1 MVKRLI
7 LIGVTV
13 SIAFS
18 AWYRFALT
26 APDAEDTSRVRVVIE
41 KGSSTSDIAN
51 LLEEQSL
58 IRSSLAFTIHARL
71 RGDAGKLQAGTFVL
85 QRSLGASAI
94 MQALQSGVVQEEAIT
109 IPEGFT
115 VRDIDAL
122 LAERGFIQ
130 SGELEACARNCAF
143 GEFPFLPE
151 IDSLAD
157 RGGRV
162 EGFLFPDTYF
172 IDPEQFSVE
181 AFLERLLT
189 TFRTRVMEPYAEDV
203 RASGLT
209 QHEIITLAS
218 LIEKETNTDEERPIV
233 SGILWKR
240 FQANMGLG
248 VDASVRYILHKPT
261 GPLTIADLND
271 ASPYNLRK
279 FRGLPPG
286 PIANPGIKSIEAA
299 LHPTES
305 PYWYYLHGSD
315 GVIRYAVT
323 NEEHN
328 QNKFDYLR

>member
-1 MVKRLI
+1 MAKKWI
-7 LIGVTV
+7 LIGIMAC
-13 SIAFS
+13 IALGV
-18 AWYRFALT
+18 WYRFALT
-26 APDAEDTSRVRVVIE
+26 APDAEDASRVRVVIE

-51 LLEEQSL
+51 LLEEKSL

-71 RGDAGKLQAGTFVL
+71 RGEAGKLQAGTFVL
-85 QRSLGASAI
+85 QRSLGVPAI
-94 MQALQSGVVQEEAIT
+94 MQALQSGIVQEEAIT

-115 VRDIDAL
+115 VRDIDEL
-122 LAERGFIQ
+122 LAERGLIQ
-130 SGELEACARNCAF
+130 SGELEACARDCAF
-143 GEFPFLPE
+143 DAFNFLPV

-172 IDPEQFSVE
+172 IDPEQFSIE

-189 TFRTRVMEPYAEDV
+189 TFRTRVMEPYAEDM
-203 RASGLT
+203 RLSGLT

-218 LIEKETNTDEERPIV
+218 LIEKETSTDEERPIV

-240 FQANMGLG
+240 FNADMGLG
-248 VDASVRYILHKPT
+248 VDASVRYILNKPT
-261 GPLTIADLND
+261 GPLTTADLNSP
-271 ASPYNLRK
+271 SPYNLRK